1 MLSNLTTD
9 ARVKVYNKVKV
20 EFGFSGPT
28 GHWPDL

>member
-9 ARVKVYNKVKV
+9 TRVKDYNFEV